1 MATNA
6 NSFSNFTL
14 LLTLIFNTYVLGQL
28 PKISHQTIYFNKEK
42 QKRTAENQTTTDV
55 TILWIS
61 SVPFQGRRRHTPVKV
76 YWSDSLPSM
85 GFWTST
91 LGGCCLMTFLNI
103 FMFMGWW
110 WYLKKCSVTISMVA
124 RSMKCLL
131 KYWSLYWQVDAWNM
145 GQDEN
150 CWTCCWRNLYE
161 NIRFFVTSVLNCSL
175 TVHFPV
181 FFHTFNLMFTN
192 TLFSGFRQQ
201 HLRKHDCMQQALIK
215 SSGQSDSLA
224 SCIICTESVEPPCTF

>member
-1 MATNA
+1 MALLFQDQTCNWRSANPDNFPLPRDWLKSDDNFWYDNTSVCVWPLNA

-91 LGGCCLMTFLNI
+91 LGG
-103 FMFMGWW
+103 MFMGWW
-110 WYLKKCSVTISMVA
+110 WYLKKCSVTISGSQVHEV
-124 RSMKCLL
+124 STKVLVPLL
-131 KYWSLYWQVDAWNM
+131 
-145 GQDEN
+145 
-150 CWTCCWRNLYE
+150 
-161 NIRFFVTSVLNCSL
+161 TSGCVKHGTGWKLLDVLL
-175 TVHFPV
+175 EKPV
-181 FFHTFNLMFTN
+181 WKHPLLCHISVKLQPNSTFSS
-192 TLFSGFRQQ
+192 LFSHIQFNVYEHAVFR
-201 HLRKHDCMQQALIK
+201 L
-215 SSGQSDSLA
+215 STTTLA
-224 SCIICTESVEPPCTF
+224 